1 MDVILLVVV
10 IVLAIIVVGLIHF
23 IFEMKQ
29 QLELLD
35 REQHTQNTDIIK
47 LIKEDN
53 EIRVM
58 LLQHIEILKY
68 LVEQDPKLNSN
79 KKIYF
84 TGGPI
89 GEA

>member
-1 MDVILLVVV
+1 MVTILLVAV
-10 IVLAIIVVGLIHF
+10 IVLAILTVGLIHF

-29 QLELLD
+29 QLEALD
-35 REQHTQNTDIIK
+35 REQHTQNMDIMK
-47 LIKEDN
+47 LMKEDN
-53 EIRVM
+53 EIRTM

-84 TGGPI
+84 TGPI